1 MIGRLLQLPVRAY
14 RAVLSPLKPRCCR
27 FVPTCSEYALHA
39 LQKRSPAAALLLV
52 SWRLLRCH
60 PFAEPGYDPVPER
73 GLRRVR

>member
-39 LQKRSPAAALLLV
+39 LQKRNPAAALLLV
-52 SWRLLRCH
+52 GWRLLRCH